1 MAKRAV
7 GGRRTGF
14 YRRLVDDG
22 GTVEVDCLVVVD
34 EVLEEG
40 VYKVE
45 RVVER
50 RRKKVSF
57 SAAAWETNHSFGYIS
72 VLCCITMSMIAI
84 IIIIML
90 QFCDSISYE

>member
-22 GTVEVDCLVVVD
+22 GTVEVEVDCLVVVD

-57 SAAAWETNHSFGYIS
+57 SAAALETNHSFAYS
-72 VLCCITMSMIAI
+72 CCAVS
-84 IIIIML
+84 L
-90 QFCDSISYE
+90 